1 MKGGGWRAIM
11 VALSP
16 IDPTTVCVGDEATNY
31 CCCAGLR
38 GVILS
43 ASVPRASEG
52 ADVYKIFRATSFS
65 ATMEIKSIAAAILK
79 GPWPKTAAMPC
90 SSLWEDSPSS
100 KATVIYAIRRLG

>member
-38 GVILS
+38 GVFLS

-52 ADVYKIFRATSFS
+52 AGTRTGLACLRLLHACDTYRARYD
-65 ATMEIKSIAAAILK
+65 A
-79 GPWPKTAAMPC
+79 
-90 SSLWEDSPSS
+90 
-100 KATVIYAIRRLG
+100 Y